1 MSEDL
6 GEQVTALEVKM
17 DNMEKSGVETKDSV
31 KEIFKTQR
39 QVMLA
44 TLGGMAMILAD
55 IIFHLA
61 K

>member
-1 MSEDL
+1 M
-6 GEQVTALEVKM
+6 
-17 DNMEKSGVETKDSV
+17 ETKDSV